1 MNLLSTFRIFIILVL
16 FSWAGISSTAQDI
29 FISQQ
34 PSKGAFPVVA
44 DGRATPIIID
54 FDDAEVVR
62 TIAETFA
69 DDIQMVTGIRPTVSD
84 QIEKNSMPI
93 IIGTLG
99 QSHLIDAL
107 DNERKIKADDI
118 RDQWESYAIEIVDDP
133 VKGVK
138 KAIVCYGQNP
148 RATAYAMLELSKLSG
163 VSPLVWWADVEPIHK
178 ENLYANGKRT
188 LVKSPN
194 VKYRGIFLN
203 DEDWGLQPW
212 AANGIDKDSGNI
224 GPETYAKVM
233 ELLLRLR
240 ANTLWPAMHK
250 CSQAFWDNNDN
261 LSVAKRYD
269 IVLGS
274 SHCEPML
281 RNNEWEWRRYEY
293 YDLTGEYADAK
304 NDTWN
309 YNSPNRDD
317 IQQYWRQRVEES
329 KDYDAIY
336 TLGMRGVHDSAIAGY
351 PTVSD
356 KVAGLTDII
365 TFQRDLIGECI
376 GEPSTVP
383 QIFVPYKEVLDA
395 YNAGLEIP
403 GDVTLTWTD
412 DNHGYMRQLPRVE
425 EQRREGGN
433 GLYYHISYWGKP
445 YDYLWLCS
453 HSPAL
458 ISYELSKAYGQGV
471 KNLWIINVGDIK
483 PAEAETQFAMELA
496 WDTDKWNPENAYT
509 FTEKWAAET
518 FGTEVAPQIAQIKNE
533 YYRLAQRGKP
543 EHVFAID
550 YTVDEMDRRLADYER
565 IAKMVDDV
573 ERSIHPRHSDA
584 FFQLIE
590 YPVKAAWQMNR
601 KVFLAKK
608 SLLEAKA
615 GKRDLALRHADES
628 RSAYNEIKR
637 LTDRYN
643 TGISSGKWNR
653 MMSMNPRGLSQF
665 EMPDVADKSMI
676 ASTESEIS
684 DRQQSIYKGVN
695 YIYASPGL
703 KRIDGLGVAGS
714 SLTQWPVST
723 SSFEER
729 DLAEA
734 PRATYRVKV
743 KKGNNKISARFL
755 PTFPLNGDY
764 DLRTAVSVEGQKPK
778 VISLKTIASKGK
790 WNENV
795 VRGYNDATIDYVA
808 PVSGMIEVTYY
819 FLDPALAL
827 SEIVVSAD

>member
-1 MNLLSTFRIFIILVL
+1 M
-16 FSWAGISSTAQDI
+16 
-29 FISQQ
+29 
-34 PSKGAFPVVA
+34 A
-44 DGRATPIIID
+44 DGVAASIVID
-54 FDDAEVVR
+54 YDDAEVVR
-62 TIAETFA
+62 TIAETLA
-69 DDIQMVTGIRPTVSD
+69 DDLQSITGLRPAVTN

-93 IIGTLG
+93 IAGTLG
-99 QSHLIDAL
+99 QSKIIDAL
-107 DNERKIKADDI
+107 DTEGKIKADDI
-118 RDQWESYAIEIVDDP
+118 RDQWESYAIEVVQNP

-163 VSPLVWWADVEPIHK
+163 VSPWVWWADVEPARK
-178 ENLYANGKRT
+178 DNLYANGKRT
-188 LVKSPN
+188 LVESPD
-194 VKYRGIFLN
+194 VKYRGIFIN

-212 AANGIDKDSGNI
+212 AAGGIDKESGNI

-250 CSQAFWDNNDN
+250 CSQAFWDNKDN
-261 LSVAKRYD
+261 LPVAKRYD

-281 RNNEWEWRRYEY
+281 RDNEWEWRRYEY
-293 YDLTGEYADAK
+293 EDPTGEYADSR
-304 NDTWN
+304 NETWN
-309 YNSPNRDD
+309 YNSPKRDD
-317 IQQYWRQRVEES
+317 IQQYWRDRVVES

-336 TLGMRGVHDSAIAGY
+336 TLGMRGVHDGAIAGY
-351 PTVSD
+351 PTTDD

-365 TFQRDLIGECI
+365 TFQRDLIGENI

-383 QIFVPYKEVLDA
+383 QIFIPYKEVLDA
-395 YNAGLEIP
+395 YNAGLDVP
-403 GDVTLTWTD
+403 GDVTLTWPD
-412 DNHGYMRQLPRVE
+412 DNHGFMRQLPDVE

-458 ISYELSKAYGQGV
+458 MSYELSKAYSQGV

-483 PAEAETQFAMELA
+483 PAEAELQFAMDLA
-496 WDTDKWNPENAYT
+496 WDTDRWTPENAYDY
-509 FTEKWAAET
+509 TEQWAAET
-518 FGTEVAPQIAQIKNE
+518 FGTDVAPQIAEIKNE

-543 EHVFAID
+543 EHIFAID
-550 YTVDEMDRRLADYER
+550 YTVEEMDRRLADYER

-573 ERSIHPRHSDA
+573 ERSIHPRLADA
-584 FFQLIE
+584 FFQLVE

-615 GKRDLALRHADES
+615 GKKELALRHADDANA
-628 RSAYNEIKR
+628 AYKEIKR

-643 TGISSGKWNR
+643 TGISSGKWNK
-653 MMSMNPRGLSQF
+653 MMSMKPRELPQF
-665 EMPDVADKSMI
+665 DMPQVADKSMI
-676 ASTESEIS
+676 ASTESEIAGK
-684 DRQQSIYKGVN
+684 QQSIYKGVN
-695 YIYASPGL
+695 HIYASPGL
-703 KRIDGLGVAGS
+703 KRIEGLGTAGS
-714 SLTQWPVST
+714 SLTQWPIST
-723 SSFEER
+723 SSYEER
-729 DLAEA
+729 DISEA

-743 KKGNNKISARFL
+743 KKGRNTITARFL

-764 DLRTAVSVEGQKPK
+764 DLRTAVSVDGNAPK
-778 VISLKTIASKGK
+778 VISLKTVASKGK
-790 WNENV
+790 WNQNV
-795 VRGYNDATIDYVA
+795 IQGFNDASVEYVA
-808 PVSGMIEVTYY
+808 STPGMIEVTYY

-827 SEIVVSAD
+827 SDIVVSAD